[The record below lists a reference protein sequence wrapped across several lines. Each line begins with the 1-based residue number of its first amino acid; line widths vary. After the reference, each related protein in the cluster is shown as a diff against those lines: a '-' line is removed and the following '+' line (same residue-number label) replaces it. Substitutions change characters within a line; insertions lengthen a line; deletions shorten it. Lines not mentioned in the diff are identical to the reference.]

1 MPHSFPSRRASDL
14 VVYNVFVPATPN
26 PTTGFLLFV
35 PHEEVYHLDLT
46 VEEGIKLVISGG
58 IVVPDHTHFEQPPT
72 AAAIAAQVEGQ
83 AEAQVEAPV
92 EAQGEAHVEESISSE
107 AEESNATTTQASVQT
122 RRRARSQIRRPH
134 GRGSEWRDE
143 QSK

>member
-1 MPHSFPSRRASDL
+1 MGFIGLYMHCFCVGVFFFFSSRRRHTRCALVTGVQTCALPISDA

-72 AAAIAAQVEGQ
+72 AAAIDRK
-83 AEAQVEAPV
+83 
-92 EAQGEAHVEESISSE
+92 STRLNSS
-107 AEESNATTTQASVQT
+107 
-122 RRRARSQIRRPH
+122 H
-134 GRGSEWRDE
+134 
-143 QSK
+143 